1 VSALE
6 DLFAMIRSLIAL
18 LAFALLA
25 SAARAEKRIALLIGN
40 KDYVQAV
47 GPLKNPHKDI
57 AVVAKALTK
66 VGFSV
71 MPEVKNATREQLLI
85 AVHEFAGKLKTAG
98 ADAIGFI
105 YYSGHG
111 LALAGQN
118 YLVPV
123 DVDEP
128 NARMLSVRGV
138 TQGEVISIIEDAAPL
153 AVHYLVF
160 DACRSNL
167 GGWRGAKGF
176 IPERQRNGIMIAF
189 STAPGMTASDEGPSG
204 GPYATALAVELVKPG
219 QSDLYMFHKVR
230 VAVDRKTNG
239 DQVPWIEDGIRR
251 RDRIMFGGKSAI
263 VPPDEAK
270 IAWSIAK
277 DTTDV
282 ALLESFTARYPNSSY
297 TALARARIEDLK
309 KQNSVR
315 LLPKIQSSPDR
326 PFDGYW
332 IVKASAV
339 SGCEQK
345 AWENRIAIQNFAI
358 LFADKK
364 RGQVQKDGSF
374 TYTRANHNFPDLLIS
389 MTGRLEE
396 KAGKGTYETGPCKG
410 TLTLVRE

>member
-1 VSALE
+1 
-6 DLFAMIRSLIAL
+6 MIRSLIAL
-18 LAFALLA
+18 LAVALLA

-40 KDYVQAV
+40 KDYAQAV

-66 VGFSV
+66 VGFAV

-85 AVHEFAGKLKTAG
+85 AVHEFADNLKAAG
-98 ADAIGFI
+98 ADAIGFV

-128 NARMLSVRGV
+128 SARMLSVRGV
-138 TQGEVISIIEDAAPL
+138 TQGEVISILEDAAPL

-204 GPYATALAVELVKPG
+204 GPYATALAAELVRAG

-251 RDRIMFGGKSAI
+251 RDRIMFGGKNAI
-263 VPPDEAK
+263 VPADEAK

-277 DTTDV
+277 DTTDI

-297 TALARARIEDLK
+297 AVLARARVEDLK
-309 KQNSVR
+309 KKQDSVPV
-315 LLPKIQSSPDR
+315 LPKIQSSPAR

-339 SGCEQK
+339 TGCEQK

-364 RGQVQKDGSF
+364 RGQVNKDGSF
-374 TYTRANHNFPDLLIS
+374 TYTRVNRNFPDLLVS
-389 MTGRLEE
+389 MAGRLED
-396 KAGKGTYETGPCKG
+396 KTGKGTYETGTCRG

>member
-1 VSALE
+1 
-6 DLFAMIRSLIAL
+6 MIRALIAL
-18 LAFALLA
+18 LTFALLA
-25 SAARAEKRIALLIGN
+25 SAARAEKRIALVIGN

-47 GPLKNPHKDI
+47 GPLRNPHNDI
-57 AVVAKALTK
+57 AVVAKALAK
-66 VGFSV
+66 VGFAV

-85 AVHEFAGKLKTAG
+85 AVHEFADNLKAAG
-98 ADAIGFI
+98 EDAVGFI

-123 DVDEP
+123 DVNEA

-138 TQGEVISIIEDAAPL
+138 TQGELINILEDTAPQ

-160 DACRSNL
+160 DACRNNL

-176 IPERQRNGIMIAF
+176 VAERQRNGIMIAF
-189 STAPGMTASDEGPSG
+189 STALGMTASDEGPSG
-204 GPYATALAVELVKPG
+204 GPYATALAAELVKPG

-251 RDRIMFGGKSAI
+251 RERIQFGGKSRI

-277 DTTDV
+277 DTTDIV
-282 ALLESFTARYPNSSY
+282 LLESFAARYPKSSY
-297 TALARARIEDLK
+297 AVLARSRIEDLK
-309 KQNSVR
+309 KKQDSAPV
-315 LLPKIQSSPDR
+315 LPKIQSSPER

-332 IVKASAV
+332 IVKATAV
-339 SGCEQK
+339 TGCDQK
-345 AWENRIAIQNFAI
+345 GWENRIAVQNFAI
-358 LFADKK
+358 LFAEKK
-364 RGQVQKDGSF
+364 RGQVKKDGSF
-374 TYTRANHNFPDLLIS
+374 TYTRSNRNFPDLLIS
-389 MTGRLEE
+389 MTGQLDG
-396 KAGKGTYETGPCKG
+396 KTGKGTYETGPCRG

>member
-1 VSALE
+1 
-6 DLFAMIRSLIAL
+6 MIRALIAL
-18 LAFALLA
+18 LTFALLA
-25 SAARAEKRIALLIGN
+25 SPATAEKRIALVIGN
-40 KDYVQAV
+40 KDYPQAV

-66 VGFSV
+66 VGFAV

-85 AVHEFAGKLKTAG
+85 AVHEFADNLKTAG
-98 ADAIGFI
+98 ADAIGFV

-128 NARMLSVRGV
+128 NARMLSIRGI
-138 TQGEVISIIEDAAPL
+138 TQEEVIGILENAAPQ

-160 DACRSNL
+160 DACRNNL

-176 IPERQRNGIMIAF
+176 VPERQRNGIMIAF
-189 STAPGMTASDEGPSG
+189 STAPGMTASDEGPFG
-204 GPYATALAVELVKPG
+204 GPYATALAAELVKPG

-251 RDRIMFGGKSAI
+251 RDRIMFGGKSTI

-297 TALARARIEDLK
+297 AVLARTRIEDLK
-309 KQNSVR
+309 KKQNSVP
-315 LLPKIQSSPDR
+315 LLPKILSSPER

-332 IVKASAV
+332 IVKATAV
-339 SGCEQK
+339 SGCEEK
-345 AWENRIAIQNFAI
+345 AWENRIAIQDFTI

-364 RGQVQKDGSF
+364 RGQVKKDGSF
-374 TYTRANHNFPDLLIS
+374 TYTRANRNFPDLLIS
-389 MTGRLEE
+389 MTGQLVE
-396 KAGKGTYETGPCKG
+396 KAGKGTYATGTCRG

>member
-1 VSALE
+1 
-6 DLFAMIRSLIAL
+6 MIRALIAL
-18 LAFALLA
+18 LTFALLA

-40 KDYVQAV
+40 KDYAQAV
-47 GPLKNPHKDI
+47 GPLKNPHNDI

-66 VGFSV
+66 IGFAV
-71 MPEVKNATREQLLI
+71 MPEVKNATREQLLL
-85 AVHEFAGKLKTAG
+85 AVHEFADNLKSAG
-98 ADAIGFI
+98 EEAIGFI

-123 DVDEP
+123 DVDEA

-138 TQGEVISIIEDAAPL
+138 THGEIISILEDTAPQ
-153 AVHYLVF
+153 AVHYLVI
-160 DACRSNL
+160 DACRNNL

-176 IPERQRNGIMIAF
+176 VPERQRNGIMIAF
-189 STAPGMTASDEGPSG
+189 STAPGTTASDAGSTG
-204 GPYATALAVELVKPG
+204 GPYATALATELVKPN

-230 VAVDRKTNG
+230 VAVDQKTNG

-251 RDRIMFGGKSAI
+251 RERIQFGGKSRI

-277 DTTDV
+277 DTTDI
-282 ALLESFTARYPNSSY
+282 ALLESFTARYPKSSY
-297 TALARARIEDLK
+297 AVLARARIEDLK
-309 KQNSVR
+309 KQQNSVR
-315 LLPKIQSSPDR
+315 VLPKIQSSPEK

-332 IVKASAV
+332 IVKATAIT
-339 SGCEQK
+339 GCAQK

-364 RGQVQKDGSF
+364 SGQVKKDGSF
-374 TYTRANHNFPDLLIS
+374 TYTRPNHNFPDLLVS

-396 KAGKGTYETGPCKG
+396 KTGKGTYETGPCKG
-410 TLTLVRE
+410 TLSLARE